1 MRGPYRVNK
10 GFLDDFDATIPLG
23 EFRGIEFEIRS
34 VIWCY
39 RGTVRQFEV
48 GLWAVV
54 DDVRFE
60 VASVD
65 CCDSSIHVHR
75 LRRSSPRDR
84 QRDRRLIVELH
95 EGDPDRHVFEVTWM
109 EWHDEPVS
117 EDETRP
123 IFTRPDDQTI
133 GEQVVHMR
141 AVERRRYQDYLR
153 SGGASQSRYRTYSTR
168 ELERELASA

>member
-95 EGDPDRHVFEVTWM
+95 EGDHGIVDNEYQVQMDWM
-109 EWHDEPVS
+109 DSHWEALARSW
-117 EDETRP
+117 
-123 IFTRPDDQTI
+123 DD
-133 GEQVVHMR
+133 
-141 AVERRRYQDYLR
+141 L
-153 SGGASQSRYRTYSTR
+153 
-168 ELERELASA
+168 